1 MAGINAVLKIKG
13 KEEFVLKR
21 DEAYIGVLIDDLITK
36 GTEEPYRMFTSRA
49 EYRTLLRQD
58 NADLRLTQKGF
69 DIGLASE
76 ERLARLNDKK
86 TKTAMLIDF
95 IEKLSVKPDQVNP
108 VLDKYKSA
116 SINQSMKLNKIIAR
130 PNVCLTDFL
139 FLESLSVLVNDLNID
154 REVFEQAEIHI
165 KYAGYINKEKNN
177 ADKLHRLE
185 HIRIPDKYDY
195 SQIKS
200 LSYEAKEKL
209 DKIRPVSIS
218 QASRISGVSPS
229 DISVLLVHMGR

>member
-1 MAGINAVLKIKG
+1 
-13 KEEFVLKR
+13 
-21 DEAYIGVLIDDLITK
+21 
-36 GTEEPYRMFTSRA
+36 
-49 EYRTLLRQD
+49 
-58 NADLRLTQKGF
+58 
-69 DIGLASE
+69 
-76 ERLARLNDKK
+76 
-86 TKTAMLIDF
+86 
-95 IEKLSVKPDQVNP
+95 
-108 VLDKYKSA
+108 
-116 SINQSMKLNKIIAR
+116 MKLNKIVAR

-139 FLESLSVLVNDLNID
+139 FLDSLDLLVKELSID
-154 REVFEQAEIHI
+154 KEIFEQAEIHI

-185 HIRIPDKYDY
+185 HIRIPEQYDY

-200 LSYEAKEKL
+200 LSFEAKEKL

>member
-1 MAGINAVLKIKG
+1 M
-13 KEEFVLKR
+13 
-21 DEAYIGVLIDDLITK
+21 
-36 GTEEPYRMFTSRA
+36 
-49 EYRTLLRQD
+49 
-58 NADLRLTQKGF
+58 
-69 DIGLASE
+69 
-76 ERLARLNDKK
+76 
-86 TKTAMLIDF
+86 IDF

-108 VLDKYKSA
+108 VLEKYSSA
-116 SINQSMKLNKIIAR
+116 AIKQSMKLNKIVAR

-139 FLESLSVLVNDLNID
+139 FLDSLDLLVKELSID
-154 REVFEQAEIHI
+154 KEIFEQAEIHI

-185 HIRIPDKYDY
+185 HIRIPDQYDY

-200 LSYEAKEKL
+200 LSFEAKEKL
-209 DKIRPVSIS
+209 NKIRPVSIS

>member
-1 MAGINAVLKIKG
+1 
-13 KEEFVLKR
+13 
-21 DEAYIGVLIDDLITK
+21 
-36 GTEEPYRMFTSRA
+36 
-49 EYRTLLRQD
+49 
-58 NADLRLTQKGF
+58 
-69 DIGLASE
+69 
-76 ERLARLNDKK
+76 LNDKK